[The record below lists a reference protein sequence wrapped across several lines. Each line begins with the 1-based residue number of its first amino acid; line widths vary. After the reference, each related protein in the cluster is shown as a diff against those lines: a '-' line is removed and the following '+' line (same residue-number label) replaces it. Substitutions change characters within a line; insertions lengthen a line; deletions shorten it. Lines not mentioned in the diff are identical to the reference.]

1 MATTRPD
8 LIDELLVTRR
18 HAQRLVISLRFQ
30 GRDLEADSAEE
41 KEKALTARIDALLAA
56 AMGTWVGQAAELT
69 TRLKAI
75 NKRLAASVERV
86 RKRDENAAHIAGALG
101 AIDDAIE
108 VVRRLVP

>member
-30 GRDLEADSAEE
+30 GRDQEADAAEE
-41 KEKALTARIDALLAA
+41 KERALTTRIDALLAA
-56 AMGTWVGQAAELT
+56 AMETWGGQAAALT

-75 NKRLAASVERV
+75 NQRLSASVARV

>member
-8 LIDELLVTRR
+8 VIDELLVTRR
-18 HAQRLVISLRFQ
+18 HAQRLIISLRLQ
-30 GRDLEADSAEE
+30 GRDQEADAAEE
-41 KEKALTARIDALLAA
+41 KEKALTARIDALLAT
-56 AMGTWVGQAAELT
+56 AMETWAGQAAELT

-75 NKRLAASVERV
+75 NQRLSANVARV
-86 RKRDENAAHIAGALG
+86 RQRDENAEHIAGALG